1 MPNIRFHKFVLGVN
15 ALVPLA
21 ILFWDAFRNQLGT
34 NPIEY
39 FLRAT
44 GVLTLT
50 FLLLTLTITPIRK
63 LLNFNAA
70 IKYRRM
76 LGLFAFFY
84 ACLHL
89 TTYVVFD
96 RGLNL
101 ADVVKDT
108 FKRPFILVGMS
119 SFLLLVPLAIT
130 STNNMVKRL
139 GGKNWSRLHKL
150 TYICA
155 IGGVIHFYMMVK
167 SDITYP
173 VLFGIVLT
181 GLLGYRVM
189 NRKG

>member
-1 MPNIRFHKFVLGVN
+1 
-15 ALVPLA
+15 
-21 ILFWDAFRNQLGT
+21 
-34 NPIEY
+34 
-39 FLRAT
+39 
-44 GVLTLT
+44 
-50 FLLLTLTITPIRK
+50 
-63 LLNFNAA
+63 
-70 IKYRRM
+70 M